1 MRVLFVASEC
11 YPLIKTGG
19 LADVAGALPLALA
32 RLDCDVRVLMPAY
45 PGVFGHLRGVE
56 EVAVYP
62 MFLAVRGA
70 CWRVR
75 RRAA

>member
-32 RLDCDVRVLMPAY
+32 GLDCDVRVLMPAS
-45 PGVFGHLRGVE
+45 RGVSE
-56 EVAVYP
+56 DDDISR
-62 MFLAVRGA
+62 FKGHD
-70 CWRVR
+70 
-75 RRAA
+75 